1 MKSKPAFIT
10 DPKELFNALAL
21 DATLLEEAYRVAT
34 LFPLRFPRHWLSK
47 VEKGNANDPLLQQVL
62 PLHAE
67 FYSPKDYSLDP
78 LGEKQANPIS
88 GLLHKYQ
95 GRVLLTVTG
104 SCAIHC
110 RYCFRRAFPYN
121 DNNPGRQGWNKVVDY
136 IAHDKSIT
144 EIILSGGDP
153 LMATNASLK
162 NLTDK
167 LRAIKHIKTLRIH
180 TRMPIVAP
188 DRIDTVFLTWLK
200 NLPWQKV
207 VVVHCNHPNELDK
220 KIASVMAKLKKTGVV
235 LLNQSVLLKN
245 INDTAESLTKLSEQL
260 FAMGILPYYL
270 HMLDKVKG
278 AAHFE
283 VSEKTAK
290 KIVKL
295 MQAQLPGYLV
305 PRLAKEEKGEKSK
318 TILL

>member
-47 VEKGNANDPLLQQVL
+47 VRKGNANDPLLQQVL

-67 FYSPKDYSLDP
+67 FHSPKDYSLDP

-110 RYCFRRAFPYN
+110 RYCFRRNFPYA

-136 IAHDKSIT
+136 IASDKSIT
-144 EIILSGGDP
+144 EVILSGGDP

-167 LRAIKHIKTLRIH
+167 LQHIKHLKTLRVH

-188 DRIDTVFLTWLK
+188 DRINTEFLAWLK
-200 NLPWQKV
+200 SLPWQKV
-207 VVVHCNHPNELDK
+207 IVVHCNHPNELDK
-220 KIASVMAKLKKTGVV
+220 KIARVMTKLKKAGAV

-245 INDTAESLTKLSEQL
+245 INDQAEVLIELSEKL
-260 FAMGILPYYL
+260 FAMGIIPYYL

-278 AAHFE
+278 AAHFA

-290 KIVKL
+290 KIINA
-295 MQAQLPGYLV
+295 MQATLPGYLV
-305 PRLAKEEKGEKSK
+305 PRLAKEEAGEKSK